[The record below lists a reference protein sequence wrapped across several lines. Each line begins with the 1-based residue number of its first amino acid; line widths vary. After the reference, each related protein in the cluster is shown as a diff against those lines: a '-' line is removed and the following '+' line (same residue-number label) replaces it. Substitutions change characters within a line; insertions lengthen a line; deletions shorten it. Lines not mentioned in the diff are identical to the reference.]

1 MKCFLVVWGITPP
14 ICFTGSCFEPGG
26 VAPALD
32 GTNNLVSLGGLV
44 RLTGCLYELGIE
56 TFFSYLF
63 FVPLWKT
70 TQQSFMDRIFERMV
84 NTRKRKYL
92 CSDFSVALNITCW
105 PVTAYITAN
114 VTAELQRACA
124 WASRSCR
131 FPCFHLFPT
140 LVFFLMT
147 KNCNF
152 L

>member
-1 MKCFLVVWGITPP
+1 MKCFLVVWGITPR

-26 VAPALD
+26 VAPASD

-44 RLTGCLYELGIE
+44 HLTGCLYEFGDRNI
-56 TFFSYLF
+56 FFYFLF
-63 FVPLWKT
+63 LFEKN

-84 NTRKRKYL
+84 NARKRKYL
-92 CSDFSVALNITCW
+92 CSDFLVALNIMCW
-105 PVTAYITAN
+105 PVTANITAN

-124 WASRSCR
+124 WESRSCR
-131 FPCFHLFPT
+131 FPCFHFFSI

-147 KNCNF
+147 QNCNF